1 MNKNKT
7 NHQLK
12 MLILGAWILFTSTM
26 VIWWWIHGLNDAVLK
41 VDNAQSVLKQ
51 ERMLLWEGTAF
62 LTAILLAGFSLWKLI
77 KQDLARH
84 NQLKMFFGNF
94 SHDIKTSITRLR
106 LQSEVLQDE
115 KAYVNDEKLK
125 QLIQDI
131 SRLDLQLEN
140 SLYIAQENDYQ
151 VFIEQIQLSGLIQN
165 IKVDFPEVD
174 IYLEKDILIQVDK
187 RLFICV
193 LRNIIN
199 NSVVHAMAS
208 EIKIKVNLLTPLVE
222 LVITDNGEASGANI
236 KGHGLGINLCQQLLN
251 KMNGQFKIILSNP
264 NFVVSIKITG
274 AKI

>member
-94 SHDIKTSITRLR
+94 SHNIKTSITRLR

-251 KMNGQFKIILSNP
+251 KMNGQFKILLSNP
-264 NFVVSIKITG
+264 NFVVSIKVPG
-274 AKI
+274 AQI